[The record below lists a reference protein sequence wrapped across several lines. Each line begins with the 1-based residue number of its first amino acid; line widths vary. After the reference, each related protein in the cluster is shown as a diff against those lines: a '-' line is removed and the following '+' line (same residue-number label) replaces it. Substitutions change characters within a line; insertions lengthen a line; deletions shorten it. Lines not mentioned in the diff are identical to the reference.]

1 MRSGTERRLRIL
13 IRRRVGRRWN
23 AAGFAALTGGDRGSF
38 TIEASLVAPLLVF
51 ATLAIVA
58 LVLYTSQLT
67 ELHRNASARA
77 ERAAYDWNMPD
88 TAGGAEQGLY
98 WRIGEGAASWFG
110 MLSGGGDRSVK
121 LPLSADEVGKGSGE
135 GADAKLARAAAQ
147 LPAAI
152 GGSVSLRDR
161 LLLRRLQVVL
171 QRRFRLQSLSPLGL
185 MPTAEQTHAEAA
197 IVDPVEL
204 IRLVDLTRSYTG
216 AIRGRITPG
225 KALALLQQPQPED
238 GGAVSI
244 RSEREASAYIRKVTG
259 GSQRTYPLAA
269 GKSRVVDALDA
280 NGIAHQA
287 FYTYTE
293 PQLLGDQLPK
303 DFSLLQDGT
312 VKGVIWHFFIPPGG
326 AAPSAGLRGELERKG
341 IVVVVHQ

>member
-1 MRSGTERRLRIL
+1 MGRQPERR
-13 IRRRVGRRWN
+13 RRYG
-23 AAGFAALTGGDRGSF
+23 AGWIALAGGDRGSF
-38 TIEASLVAPLLVF
+38 TIEASLVAPVLVF

-58 LVLYTSQLT
+58 LALYVSQLT
-67 ELHRNASARA
+67 ELHRSASAGA
-77 ERAAYDWNMPD
+77 ERAAYDWNAPD
-88 TAGGAEQGLY
+88 VAGGAEPSLY
-98 WRIGEGAASWFG
+98 WRVGEGASSWFG
-110 MLSGGGDRSVK
+110 LLTGGGDRTVQ
-121 LPLSADEVGKGSGE
+121 LPLNRVDAGADGGV
-135 GADAKLARAAAQ
+135 DAKLAHAGAR

-152 GGSVSLRDR
+152 GGTVSLRDR
-161 LLLRRLQVVL
+161 LLLRQLKVVL
-171 QRRFRLQSLSPLGL
+171 KRPFRLQSLSPLAP
-185 MPTAEQTHAEAA
+185 MPKIEQTQAEAT

-238 GGAVSI
+238 GGAVAI
-244 RSEREASAYIRKVTG
+244 RSERQASVYIRKVTG
-259 GSQRTYPLAA
+259 GAQITYQLPA

-280 NGIAHQA
+280 SGIAHQA

-303 DFSLLQDGT
+303 DVSLLQAGT

-326 AAPSAGLRGELERKG
+326 TAPSESLRSELERKG